1 MRLCTALLHFV
12 LQAEKSHDDSK
23 ASNVNIAVISVDILL
38 DIPFALRGG
47 TREEEVV
54 GADKDE
60 RAATTQQQGKHH
72 QRSTLVP
79 TAVPPGSSTAVPP
92 GSSAFIS
99 FNKSEYAL
107 ECIILRVRVSI
118 IIIKGVLCAR
128 FPPREAS

>member
-1 MRLCTALLHFV
+1 MHFV

-60 RAATTQQQGKHH
+60 TAATTAAGEA
-72 QRSTLVP
+72 SPTLAP
-79 TAVPPGSSTAVPP
+79 TAVPPGSSTSVPP
-92 GSSAFIS
+92 S
-99 FNKSEYAL
+99 
-107 ECIILRVRVSI
+107 
-118 IIIKGVLCAR
+118 
-128 FPPREAS
+128 